1 MDEDARLR
9 LPGAWENPGRKDECL
24 VGMNDFERDYWMGT
38 EVGQLGG
45 CGFQGEIFGVDGS
58 CKNGKMGSGCC
69 KFQGEEADKCAR
81 VGREEEGKSSNR
93 TEFGEVVFTLQSA
106 ALSEDVLILCDDA
119 AFLCAIKK
127 WRAQGGKATL
137 ATAPHAD
144 ILQEIVC
151 LRTQRLRAG
160 RATFLLQV
168 ESHRG
173 EPINERA
180 DTLLMTTRGG
190 TDAERIA

>member
-45 CGFQGEIFGVDGS
+45 CGFQGEFFGVDGS

-81 VGREEEGKSSNR
+81 VAERRKARVRTGRSLGK
-93 TEFGEVVFTLQSA
+93 L
-106 ALSEDVLILCDDA
+106 
-119 AFLCAIKK
+119 
-127 WRAQGGKATL
+127 
-137 ATAPHAD
+137 
-144 ILQEIVC
+144 C
-151 LRTQRLRAG
+151 LRYSQQ
-160 RATFLLQV
+160 LLV
-168 ESHRG
+168 KMS
-173 EPINERA
+173 
-180 DTLLMTTRGG
+180 
-190 TDAERIA
+190 

>member
-81 VGREEEGKSSNR
+81 VAERRKARVRTGRSLGK
-93 TEFGEVVFTLQSA
+93 L
-106 ALSEDVLILCDDA
+106 
-119 AFLCAIKK
+119 
-127 WRAQGGKATL
+127 
-137 ATAPHAD
+137 
-144 ILQEIVC
+144 C
-151 LRTQRLRAG
+151 LRYSQQ
-160 RATFLLQV
+160 LLV
-168 ESHRG
+168 KMS
-173 EPINERA
+173 
-180 DTLLMTTRGG
+180 
-190 TDAERIA
+190 